1 MTNLEIFIYTSF
13 TLLVYFLSKMNDK
26 YQASTK
32 LLDAFVEEIENL
44 NILNKE
50 YQNRALELEL
60 KLSQQQKSDNTQRQ
74 LLEEK
79 YISQIKDIQ
88 LDSLTYASTLE
99 KLKLEKEA
107 LINSHEVNIRK
118 TIEQTR
124 KDTIK
129 RSRSVLRGQATEHL
143 APYILQE
150 TNPKDYRFL
159 GSPIDYICFE
169 GLSDVLDGVS
179 NEILSLH
186 FIDIK
191 TGKASLSKSQR
202 KIRDAIKDSR
212 VKFSVINLDKEIEEQ
227 NDKIKNEHPAPSS
240 EES

>member
-1 MTNLEIFIYTSF
+1 MTNLEIFIYSSF
-13 TLLVYFLSKMNDK
+13 TLLVYFLSKLNNK

-44 NILNKE
+44 NILNKK
-50 YQNRALELEL
+50 YQDRTLELEL
-60 KLSQQQKSDNTQRQ
+60 KISQQQESNNTQKQ

-79 YISQIKDIQ
+79 YISQLKDIR
-88 LDSLTYASTLE
+88 LDSLTYASALE
-99 KLKLEKEA
+99 KLKLENEA
-107 LINSHEVNIRK
+107 LINSHEVDIKK

-212 VKFSVINLDKEIEEQ
+212 VKFSVINLDKEIEKQ
-227 NDKIKNEHPAPSS
+227 NDKIKKEHPTTSF